1 MWLARCWGQ
10 AVSSVAEL
18 EVVGGVGKGGK
29 ELGGGRKRERGGER
43 VGPDRAREQSQRP
56 GISGMA

>member
-18 EVVGGVGKGGK
+18 EVVGG
-29 ELGGGRKRERGGER
+29 LGRGVRNSEEAEREREGER

-56 GISGMA
+56 GISGIA

>member
-18 EVVGGVGKGGK
+18 EVVGG
-29 ELGGGRKRERGGER
+29 LGRGVRNSEKAEREREGER

-56 GISGMA
+56 GISGIA